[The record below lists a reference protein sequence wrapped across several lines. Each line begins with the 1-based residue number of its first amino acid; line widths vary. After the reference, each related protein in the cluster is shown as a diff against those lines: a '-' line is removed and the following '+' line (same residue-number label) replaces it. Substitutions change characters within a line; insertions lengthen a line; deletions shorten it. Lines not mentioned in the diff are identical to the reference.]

1 MMPRKDLIRDVK
13 TVVIKVGTS
22 IITDKGII
30 TGKKISRLV
39 SGIDALKKRGYR
51 IILVSSGAIA
61 AGASALKKKRGALSI
76 PEKQALS
83 AIGQTALINEYRNA
97 FKRKGYIIGQI
108 LLTEDDIRNR
118 RRYLNARHTL
128 NSLLEM
134 GVIPIINE
142 NDTVVVKEIKFGD
155 NDTLSAHIS
164 SLVDADLLILL
175 SDVDGFFNDIRD
187 PVPVPEIREIS
198 HGVIQKAR
206 GSGSV
211 YGTGGMY
218 TKILAAEIIIRFGE
232 MMIIANGN
240 MKNVL
245 PRIMDGEEIGT
256 LFAGN
261 DKSLKS
267 RKKWLALRKAAGFIT
282 IDDGAVNALRE
293 GKKSL
298 LATGLLSVEGEF
310 DMGDA
315 VDINSS
321 TGNLIG
327 KGIVNYNYQE
337 LKLIKGKKSQEI
349 KKILGSKYFDEVIN
363 RDDMIVY

>member
-1 MMPRKDLIRDVK
+1 MPRKDLLRDVK
-13 TVVIKVGTS
+13 TIVIKVGTS
-22 IITDKGII
+22 VITEKGII
-30 TGKKISRLV
+30 TGKKIPRLV
-39 SGIDALKKRGYR
+39 AGIDGLRKRGYK

-61 AGASALKKKRGALSI
+61 AGASAMKKKRGTFSI

-97 FKRKGYIIGQI
+97 FKRKGYHIGQV

-142 NDTVVVKEIKFGD
+142 NDTVVIKEIKFGD

-164 SLVDADLLILL
+164 SLVDADLLVLL
-175 SDVDGFFNDIRD
+175 SDVDGFFSDIDD
-187 PVPVPEIREIS
+187 PKPEPEISEIT
-198 HGVIQKAR
+198 HEIIQKAK
-206 GSGSV
+206 GAGSV

-245 PRIMDGEEIGT
+245 TRIMDGEEIGT
-256 LFAGN
+256 IFAGS
-261 DKSLKS
+261 DKSLGS
-267 RKKWLALRKAAGFIT
+267 RKKWLALRKAGGFLT
-282 IDDGAVNALRE
+282 IDDGAITALRD

-298 LATGLLSVEGEF
+298 LATGILSVEGNF

-327 KGIVNYNYQE
+327 KGIVNYNNNE
-337 LKLIKGKKSQEI
+337 LKMIKGKKTREI

>member
-1 MMPRKDLIRDVK
+1 MPRKDLIKDVK
-13 TVVIKVGTS
+13 TIVVKVGTS
-22 IITDKGII
+22 IITDQGVI

-39 SGIDALKKRGYR
+39 SGIDTLKKRGYR

-97 FKRKGYIIGQI
+97 FKRKGYNIGQV

-175 SDVDGFFNDIRD
+175 SDVDGFFHDISD
-187 PVPVPEIREIS
+187 PDPVPEIREIS
-198 HGVIQKAR
+198 HDVIQKAR

-245 PRIMDGEEIGT
+245 PRIMDGEEVGT
-256 LFAGN
+256 LFTGN

-267 RKKWLALRKAAGFIT
+267 RKKWLALRKAAGFLT

-337 LKLIKGKKSQEI
+337 LKMIKGKKSQEI

>member
-1 MMPRKDLIRDVK
+1 MPRKKLIKDVK
-13 TVVIKVGTS
+13 TIVVKVGTS
-22 IITDKGII
+22 IITDNGII
-30 TGKKISRLV
+30 TRKKISRIAA
-39 SGIDALKKRGYR
+39 GIDGLRKKGYNV
-51 IILVSSGAIA
+51 ILVSSGAIA
-61 AGASALKKKRGALSI
+61 AGASAVKKKRGALSI

-97 FKRKGYIIGQI
+97 FKRRGYNIGQI
-108 LLTEDDIRNR
+108 LLTEDDIKNR

-128 NSLLEM
+128 NSLIEM

-175 SDVDGFFNDIRD
+175 SDVDGFYNDISD
-187 PVPVPEIREIS
+187 PEPVREIS
-198 HGVIQKAR
+198 EITHDIIQKAR
-206 GSGSV
+206 GAGSV

-232 MMIIANGN
+232 MMIIANGHI
-240 MKNVL
+240 KNVL
-245 PRIMDGEEIGT
+245 TRIMDGEEIGT
-256 LFAGN
+256 IFAGS
-261 DKSLKS
+261 DKSLRN
-267 RKKWLALRKAAGFIT
+267 RKKWLALRKAAGFLT
-282 IDDGAVNALRE
+282 IDDGAVNALRD

-298 LATGLLSVEGEF
+298 LAPGILSVEGEF

-321 TGNLIG
+321 TGHLIG

-337 LKLIKGKKSQEI
+337 LKMIKGKKTQEI